1 MTGGGSGLSE
11 GTSRALT
18 ARGAKV
24 AILDLGRS
32 HGAEVAG
39 ELGERATFIEADVT
53 DEDQTAAAID
63 KTVATFGAIHGL
75 VNCAGIATAG
85 IATAG
90 RTLGG
95 GVLLAL
101 GPFKRTIEVNLIG
114 TFNAIRLAAAHMARN
129 EPTADGERGVIIN
142 KHRLGCRL

>member
-1 MTGGGSGLSE
+1 MTGGGSGLGE

-85 IATAG
+85 

-95 GVLLAL
+95 GVLLAV